1 MRTRRGL
8 ALLALAVVGAVTL
21 GGCTSP
27 RNVLG
32 SSASPCYR
40 AVAVARLAL
49 HRQGRFSGVRMVAGR
64 SMAPVLAGYEATASG
79 PVLRARTALC
89 LVAYRGTYVAAGLEA
104 LLRPGPAR
112 GHLAVVVVGQRDG
125 RVVAT
130 LLLDHPPPPL
140 ARIFPIH

>member
-1 MRTRRGL
+1 MRIRRGL
-8 ALLALAVVGAVTL
+8 ALLTVALAGAVAL

-40 AVAVARLAL
+40 SVAVARLAL
-49 HRQGRFSGVRMVAGR
+49 HREGRFSGVRSVTGR
-64 SMAPVLAGYEATASG
+64 SLAPVLAGYDPTVARHAFQ
-79 PVLRARTALC
+79 VRTALC
-89 LVAYRGTYVAAGLEA
+89 LVAYRGTYAAAGLDA

-112 GHLAVVVVGQRDG
+112 GHLAVVVVDQRDD

-130 LLLDHPPPPL
+130 LLLDRPPPSL
-140 ARIFPIH
+140 ARIFPLS